1 MNVLALE
8 TSGRVLTV
16 ALKTNDQSLEL
27 TVDRGFKHG
36 ETIMPAVSLIV
47 NLAGITP
54 EDLNLVT
61 CSAGPGSFTGLRIGM
76 ATAKGIARGADCHLK
91 AVPTLPLL
99 AAGRE
104 HWPGLVVPVMD
115 ARKNRVYTAAFRAG
129 KRIRDDVDMA
139 LDEFLRSLPTDEQVL
154 ATGPDAGITAGF
166 DRVTV
171 DPLHAAGRGRAMIEA
186 AVIALE
192 AEGPDPPDLGPV
204 YLRLSE
210 AEEALEHTSE

>member
-1 MNVLALE
+1 MNILALE
-8 TSGRVLTV
+8 TSGRVLTI

-47 NLAGITP
+47 GLAGINP
-54 EDLNLVT
+54 EDLNLVS

-76 ATAKGIARGADCHLK
+76 AAAKGIARGADCHLK

-99 AAGRE
+99 AAERE
-104 HWPGLVVPVMD
+104 HWPGIVVPVMD
-115 ARKNRVYTAAFRAG
+115 ARKNRVYAAAFQAG
-129 KRIRDDVDMA
+129 KRIREDVDMA
-139 LDEFLRSLPTDEQVL
+139 LDEFLLSLPADIQVL
-154 ATGPDAGITAGF
+154 VTGPDAGIAAGF

-171 DPLHAAGRGRAMIEA
+171 DPRHASGRGSAMIETA
-186 AVIALE
+186 AAALE
-192 AEGPDPPDLGPV
+192 KDGPDPPDLGPV

-210 AEEALEHTSE
+210 AEEALERGR